1 MHGDTHV
8 LVGMHRGEVI
18 FSPFESNRRLV
29 GAAHKNS
36 DRGTFCY
43 LSWPLCSAADDTIA
57 ARRGPRV
64 ILIRADLER
73 ETLGKHACDRA
84 VFVETNRIYQQ
95 IHKNTS

>member
-1 MHGDTHV
+1 MYLLAQNTHTHTHTHAFT
-8 LVGMHRGEVI
+8 G
-18 FSPFESNRRLV
+18 
-29 GAAHKNS
+29 
-36 DRGTFCY
+36 
-43 LSWPLCSAADDTIA
+43 